1 MRPLWRCRTCAAPWP
16 CQPARLLLTREYRR
30 DRVALSIYMASQLCE
45 ATADVVRLNPHPTPA
60 PAELFDRFLAWT
72 ARPFARTGDAP
83 ARGDGL
89 RPEPDPGG
97 EPGREPLPGD
107 RDGAEAELPGDRPA
121 PAARSGAQTRTG
133 RWPAPEPNGD
143 RPDPRA
149 PEII

>member
-45 ATADVVRLNPHPTPA
+45 ATADVVRLNPHPTPT

-72 ARPFARTGDAP
+72 ARPPARTGDAAAP
-83 ARGDGL
+83 GDGP
-89 RPEPDPGG
+89 RPEPGD
-97 EPGREPLPGD
+97 EPGREPGPGD
-107 RDGAEAELPGDRPA
+107 RDEAEAELTGDRPA
-121 PAARSGAQTRTG
+121 PEARSGEEARTG
-133 RWPAPEPNGD
+133 RTPTPEPNGD
-143 RPDPRA
+143 RPDPRV